1 MDFKV
6 KDKCYKILFLILI
19 FSLGICKLSSWF
31 VGRQS
36 TGRTSVH
43 TVCVQNELLT
53 IQLVLCRYQ
62 KMVYSDYEKGT
73 KKTPKL
79 LSSIPEDYICSLC
92 RCEDGQF
99 DFLIE
104 IERLREVGSLIKA

>member
-1 MDFKV
+1 MLKDF
-6 KDKCYKILFLILI
+6 
-19 FSLGICKLSSWF
+19 FSYFDFFSRYLQIVIMVC
-31 VGRQS
+31 RQ
-36 TGRTSVH
+36 TINRKNNQQEKRVFIR
-43 TVCVQNELLT
+43 CVQNELLT

-73 KKTPKL
+73 KETPKL

>member
-31 VGRQS
+31 VGRQQEE
-36 TGRTSVH
+36 RVFIR
-43 TVCVQNELLT
+43 CVQNELST

-62 KMVYSDYEKGT
+62 KLVYSDYEKGT
-73 KKTPKL
+73 KETPKL
-79 LSSIPEDYICSLC
+79 LSSIPEDYMCSLC
-92 RCEDGQF
+92 RCEVGQF

>member
-6 KDKCYKILFLILI
+6 KERCYKIF
-19 FSLGICKLSSWF
+19 FSYFDFFSRYLQIVIMVC
-31 VGRQS
+31 RQ
-36 TGRTSVH
+36 TINRKKRVFIR
-43 TVCVQNELLT
+43 CVQNKLLT

-73 KKTPKL
+73 KETPKL

>member
-19 FSLGICKLSSWF
+19 FFSVFANCHHGLSADNQQEKRVF
-31 VGRQS
+31 IRG
-36 TGRTSVH
+36 
-43 TVCVQNELLT
+43 VQNKLLT

-73 KKTPKL
+73 KETPNL

-99 DFLIE
+99 DFLIK